1 MDDKDEIIKSLP
13 KKFYFIFIFIFIIII
28 IIKYLTSKEDIFIEI
43 DKLKNKMKNFNIDKL
58 SILTK
63 INTKI
68 NRDYLDNSKYYNTK
82 GFKEIYGQNYD
93 EYVHSNLNNL
103 NRNNAQRNINCQNY
117 NSKNS
122 LINKRYNE
130 QKIINTKKNPK
141 LYSKS
146 NNKVNNSKN
155 INNNQNINNIP
166 NNNIINGY
174 NDLNNKTTSTKTNS
188 YNRSKKMRIVGLSP
202 SIIPIHQKYYMIM
215 EKKIKIYLLYD
226 MVVHHNLEKQI
237 KK

>member
-103 NRNNAQRNINCQNY
+103 NRNNNHI
-117 NSKNS
+117 
-122 LINKRYNE
+122 
-130 QKIINTKKNPK
+130 KKN
-141 LYSKS
+141 
-146 NNKVNNSKN
+146 
-155 INNNQNINNIP
+155 
-166 NNNIINGY
+166 
-174 NDLNNKTTSTKTNS
+174 
-188 YNRSKKMRIVGLSP
+188 KKMRVTFNDNIN
-202 SIIPIHQKYYMIM
+202 
-215 EKKIKIYLLYD
+215 IYD
-226 MVVHHNLEKQI
+226 D
-237 KK
+237 

>member
-28 IIKYLTSKEDIFIEI
+28 AIKYLTSKEDIFIEI

-82 GFKEIYGQNYD
+82 GFKEIYGDHDYD

-103 NRNNAQRNINCQNY
+103 NRNNNH
-117 NSKNS
+117 
-122 LINKRYNE
+122 
-130 QKIINTKKNPK
+130 IIKKN
-141 LYSKS
+141 
-146 NNKVNNSKN
+146 
-155 INNNQNINNIP
+155 
-166 NNNIINGY
+166 
-174 NDLNNKTTSTKTNS
+174 
-188 YNRSKKMRIVGLSP
+188 KKMKVTFN
-202 SIIPIHQKYYMIM
+202 
-215 EKKIKIYLLYD
+215 D
-226 MVVHHNLEKQI
+226 NLNI
-237 KK
+237 SDD

>member
-1 MDDKDEIIKSLP
+1 M
-13 KKFYFIFIFIFIIII
+13 
-28 IIKYLTSKEDIFIEI
+28 KYLRPMNTACIYKNN
-43 DKLKNKMKNFNIDKL
+43 KNKMKKNYIYLVYVNNKKHRLTETTKKSSHNKSEKKKKFIYKNINNN
-58 SILTK
+58 
-63 INTKI
+63 IN
-68 NRDYLDNSKYYNTK
+68 NN
-82 GFKEIYGQNYD
+82 E
-93 EYVHSNLNNL
+93 HSRTLGNLNNL

-117 NSKNS
+117 NSKNT